1 MEVGSM
7 TRIAAKDM
15 TPRTLTANVVS
26 GPDVEW
32 VDEELAVDLE
42 VDEELAFE
50 HDDYPI
56 RLVGDDGDDRF
67 ASAYH
72 DDGQYAA
79 EERAMH
85 VIE

>member
-1 MEVGSM
+1 MA
-7 TRIAAKDM
+7 RN
-15 TPRTLTANVVS
+15 TAQDGTSGTGTGGLVR
-26 GPDVEW
+26 GPDAEW

-56 RLVGDDGDDRF
+56 RLVGEDGDDRF